1 MSLDYF
7 IPISKVAEESGNSI
21 EGVEKLCRKHGLGTR
36 DYVNEKNDDVEDE
49 FDKVLKYKGMMLSE
63 YVALFGSF

>member
-21 EGVEKLCRKHGLGTR
+21 ERIGKLCRKHGLGIR
-36 DYVNEKNDDVEDE
+36 GYDNEKNDDIEDE
-49 FDKVLKYKGMMLSE
+49 FDKVFKYKGMMLSE

>member
-7 IPISKVAEESGNSI
+7 IPIGKVAEESGNSI
-21 EGVEKLCRKHGLGTR
+21 EGVEKLCRKHGLGIR
-36 DYVNEKNDDVEDE
+36 DYDNEKNDDIEDV
-49 FDKVLKYKGMMLSE
+49 FDKTFKYKGMMLSE